1 MRDNWVKQLRK
12 VVNKKEYEMKSK
24 KLKMSFDP
32 HTIEHLGVK
41 MYSVL
46 PNAIAE
52 LIANA
57 YDAEAKVVNVVL
69 KEDEGEKSI
78 SVIDDGVGM
87 TFQEINNNFL
97 RIGRKRRKEDN
108 GMSPNGIRKVTGRK
122 GLGKLA
128 FFGIGDTINIETKKD
143 GKCVKFTLKWDDL
156 INSKTPEYE
165 PHFDISDCAREETGT
180 MIELK
185 DLKRKSA
192 FDKQGL
198 AISLSKL
205 FNFFDESF
213 KVYISYNGDDE
224 LQIDDKLK
232 YNNLDKQIEWI
243 FPENRDISNDYLNN
257 KHVSGLIMATEKP
270 LKPGLR
276 GVTLFAHGRLV
287 NAPEFFGVGESS
299 HGYSYFTGWLNVDFV
314 DELEEDV
321 ISTDRQSLNW
331 DLPITI
337 ELRDNLQSL
346 LRSIEKD
353 WREKRKIEKRKRVSS
368 RVNINVGDWYNK
380 LPDAI
385 QPKVESIVNSVIEDS
400 EFSDEKQSEVVGIL
414 HGLIPEYPYYH
425 WRHLHQNVQDAS
437 QTDYEKK
444 DFYRAFEETIKRYI
458 SEVRKKSG
466 SVNSSDSG
474 MMGEVFGKGKVLKVA
489 SRYKK
494 TDGSTFTPSTIE
506 NIEEGQKF
514 LSMGILSGARNPV
527 AHEEIIQLKD
537 SKLFTEKDCLDVLSL
552 LSHLFRRLDDAENKN
567 D

>member
-1 MRDNWVKQLRK
+1 
-12 VVNKKEYEMKSK
+12 MKSK

-143 GKCVKFTLKWDDL
+143 GKWDDL

>member
-57 YDAEAKVVNVVL
+57 YDAEAKVVNIVL

>member
-400 EFSDEKQSEVVGIL
+400 EFSDKKQSEVVGIL